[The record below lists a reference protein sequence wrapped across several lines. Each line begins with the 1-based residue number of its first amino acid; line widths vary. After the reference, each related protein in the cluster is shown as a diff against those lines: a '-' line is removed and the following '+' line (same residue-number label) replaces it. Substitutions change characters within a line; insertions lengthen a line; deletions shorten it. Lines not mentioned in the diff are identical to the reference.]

1 MYWLLGSLIIIVMMG
16 VLAVADSMT
25 LPVSSLLTHLSVA
38 ELSATTTLPLLLTIL
53 TIILIIFSQ
62 RRFSFPH
69 SFNTKIPLAQ
79 NTSLNSTT
87 TSSYNLSLLF
97 KCIRYFLLAG
107 LSLALI
113 IGSGMLALMS
123 HQEAQSNAIKQPL
136 RVQALVS
143 IEGISDSVYDITS
156 DSGYRQVATISQIS
170 PLLSELT
177 AQDLDKLTVQYAA
190 NYREALD
197 NSLSNNRENKDDLS
211 GDNAETFAGFDKTEY
226 RVLLNAYPKKPKPK
240 KPSKKYSKKQAKNSS
255 KQSQTIDLNQL
266 QPGDQLLTTLTLAPL
281 ANSEQAIN
289 NPTGFDSYRWL
300 RGRHIDGV
308 ANILATSTATI
319 PFDDSAALSTADN
332 SYLQRFRTAID
343 QGRWQLRQHFYQD
356 WVAQTTAQ
364 QQAKAVTLSLL
375 TGDRSLINRDT
386 KDLYQLAGISH
397 LLAISGTHVLF
408 LAIVLAGLAVSL
420 LNRFYPSL
428 YRYIPRWQVRWWVM
442 ISAAFIYALFTGFDV
457 PAARTAWMLLAIGL
471 IRLTLLPISTMR
483 VLLALAVLM
492 AWLDPYV
499 LWQAGYWLSFIAV
512 ALLLKYED
520 SSVQS
525 SQAEFTQ
532 LTVFSYDD
540 NTSKHMLKRMAL
552 GFKRL
557 FKLQFWLFI
566 ALLPIT
572 LLLFGKASLL
582 GLVVNLFAIGLF
594 GWVIVPLNLLAGL
607 CYLIVPTLADAIW
620 ALVIAIVAYLHEL
633 ITWLTA
639 LPIFSGAW
647 LYTPVNMAILLM
659 VSLAML
665 PWLLPRGLISRW
677 LALPPLTLLVM
688 TVYAN
693 QQSLITTPTLYILP
707 TGDQY
712 VSAVLLQYPV
722 IDSENSYKDN
732 NKGASAIRV
741 NKKNVSWLFLANHR
755 PHDIRTM
762 PSTLTAD
769 KLSATLEQ
777 QLRSLS
783 IKRLE
788 GIVVQS
794 SSAALTAKLSTSS
807 TGSTNNS
814 KILQPNS
821 SKLNNSN
828 PSNAELLPMTVA
840 QLSQRFPMAQY
851 WQAGRSERWPELQ
864 RAYQTTS
871 QAKTHVTI
879 SAQRCE
885 QGKIWQLTNGDLTL
899 QAITGWS
906 KINDASVWDC
916 TLAIDSG
923 LPIQVI
929 NYNAAEPLKSLPANI
944 QTLQSDIEAP
954 PSQTKNPQSRLILNA
969 DTHPRVWQM
978 WSLLC
983 AIEPNAKNDTLNNAL
998 NNTLDDAINS
1008 TTWLGRSTS
1017 HISADVISEQQ
1028 IHEIIT
1034 YDNKPL
1040 DAALSFNTDS
1050 KD

>member
-1 MYWLLGSLIIIVMMG
+1 MYWLIGSLIIIVMMG
-16 VLAVADSMT
+16 VLAVADSMP
-25 LPVSSLLTHLSVA
+25 LPISPLLA
-38 ELSATTTLPLLLTIL
+38 DLSATATLPLLLTIL
-53 TIILIIFSQ
+53 TIVLLVVSQ
-62 RRFSFPH
+62 RRIPYPR
-69 SFNTKIPLAQ
+69 SFNEKTPLAQ
-79 NTSLNSTT
+79 NPSV
-87 TSSYNLSLLF
+87 TSSKKTSAYSLSLF
-97 KCIRYFLLAG
+97 SKCVRYLLLVG
-107 LSLALI
+107 LSLTLISGSGLLALI
-113 IGSGMLALMS
+113 S
-123 HQEAQSNAIKQPL
+123 HQQAQSSAIKQPL
-136 RVQALVS
+136 RVQALVI
-143 IEGISDSVYDITS
+143 IEGISDSVYDVAS

-177 AQDLDKLTVQYAA
+177 AQDLDNLTA
-190 NYREALD
+190 NYATNYKETLN
-197 NSLSNNRENKDDLS
+197 NSLSKNSEHTANLNHNNYEDFESFER
-211 GDNAETFAGFDKTEY
+211 TEY
-226 RVLLNAYPKKPKPK
+226 RVLLNAYPKKPTYK
-240 KPSKKYSKKQAKNSS
+240 KPSKKYSTKQAKQSF
-255 KQSQTIDLNQL
+255 KQSQITDLNHL
-266 QPGDQLLTTLTLAPL
+266 QPGDQLLMTLTLAPL
-281 ANSEQAIN
+281 ANSEQALN

-308 ANILATSTATI
+308 ANIIATSTSTI
-319 PFDDSAALSTADN
+319 PFDDSAALSKVDE
-332 SYLQRFRTAID
+332 SYLYRLRSVID
-343 QGRWQLRQHFYQD
+343 QGRWQLRQYFYQD
-356 WVAQTTAQ
+356 WAAQNTAQ

-408 LAIVLAGLAVSL
+408 LAIVLAGLAVLL
-420 LNRFYPSL
+420 LNRFCPSL

-483 VLLALAVLM
+483 ILLALAVLM
-492 AWLDPYV
+492 AWLDLYV

-520 SSVQS
+520 SSGQW

-532 LTVFSYDD
+532 LTAFSHDD
-540 NTSKHMLKRMAL
+540 DKNKQVLKRMWL

-594 GWVIVPLNLLAGL
+594 GWVIIPLNLLAGL

-633 ITWLTA
+633 IIWLTA

-659 VSLAML
+659 VLLAML

-677 LALPPLTLLVM
+677 LALAPLTLLVM

-693 QQSLITTPTLYILP
+693 QQALTTIPTLYILP

-722 IDSENSYKDN
+722 INNENVHKDN
-732 NKGASAIRV
+732 KKRAAARRV
-741 NKKNVSWLFLANHR
+741 NKKNVSWLFLADHR
-755 PHDIRTM
+755 PDSVRTM

-769 KLSATLEQ
+769 KFSATLEQ

-794 SSAALTAKLSTSS
+794 SSATLTATLSTSS
-807 TGSTNNS
+807 TSKSKTLKSNNS
-814 KILQPNS
+814 
-821 SKLNNSN
+821 
-828 PSNAELLPMTVA
+828 ELLPMTVA
-840 QLSQRFPMAQY
+840 QLSQRFPTAQY
-851 WQAGRSERWPELQ
+851 WQAGRSERWPERQ
-864 RAYQTTS
+864 RAYQVAS
-871 QAKTHVTI
+871 QSDQAKTHATI
-879 SAQRCE
+879 SAQGCE
-885 QGKIWQLTNGDLTL
+885 QGKIWQLANGDLTL
-899 QAITGWS
+899 RAITGWS
-906 KINDASVWDC
+906 KINDVSVWDC
-916 TLAIDSG
+916 TLAIDSR

-929 NYNAAEPLKSLPANI
+929 NYNAAEPLKSLPSKV

-954 PSQTKNPQSRLILNA
+954 TPQAKNTQSRLILNA

-983 AIEPNAKNDTLNNAL
+983 PVESDGKS
-998 NNTLDDAINS
+998 NTLGNAINS
-1008 TTWLGRSTS
+1008 TTWLGHSTS
-1017 HISADVISEQQ
+1017 HISTEVISQQQ

-1034 YDNKPL
+1034 YDNNPL
-1040 DAALSFNTDS
+1040 DAALAFNADNKDS
-1050 KD
+1050 P

>member
-1 MYWLLGSLIIIVMMG
+1 MYGLIGSLIIIVMMG
-16 VLAVADSMT
+16 VLAVADSMP
-25 LPVSSLLTHLSVA
+25 LPVSPLLA
-38 ELSATTTLPLLLTIL
+38 DLSATATLPLLLTIF
-53 TIILIIFSQ
+53 TIVLLVVSQ
-62 RRFSFPH
+62 RRIPFPR
-69 SFNTKIPLAQ
+69 SFNEKTPVAQ
-79 NTSLNSTT
+79 NPSVKNSTK
-87 TSSYNLSLLF
+87 TSAYSLSLF
-97 KCIRYFLLAG
+97 SKCVRYLLLAG
-107 LSLALI
+107 LSLTLISGSGLLALI
-113 IGSGMLALMS
+113 S
-123 HQEAQSNAIKQPL
+123 HQQAQSRAIKQPL

-143 IEGISDSVYDITS
+143 IEGISDSVYDVAS

-177 AQDLDKLTVQYAA
+177 AQDLDNLTA
-190 NYREALD
+190 NYAVNYKEGLN
-197 NSLSNNRENKDDLS
+197 NSLSKNSEYTANLNH
-211 GDNAETFAGFDKTEY
+211 DNSEDFESFERAEY
-226 RVLLNAYPKKPKPK
+226 RVLLNAYPKKPKLK
-240 KPSKKYSKKQAKNSS
+240 KPSKKYSTKQAKNPS
-255 KQSQTIDLNQL
+255 KQSQTIDLNHL
-266 QPGDQLLTTLTLAPL
+266 QPGDQLLMTLTLAPL
-281 ANSEQAIN
+281 AGSEQALN

-308 ANILATSTATI
+308 ANIIATSTSTI
-319 PFDDSAALSTADN
+319 PFDDSAASKADE
-332 SYLQRFRTAID
+332 SYLYRLRSVID
-343 QGRWQLRQHFYQD
+343 QGRWQLRQYFYQD
-356 WVAQTTAQ
+356 WATQNTAQ

-408 LAIVLAGLAVSL
+408 LAIVLAGLAVLL
-420 LNRFYPSL
+420 LNRFCPSL
-428 YRYIPRWQVRWWVM
+428 YRHIPRWQVRWWVM

-483 VLLALAVLM
+483 ILLALAVLM

-520 SSVQS
+520 SSGQWS
-525 SQAEFTQ
+525 HAEFTQ
-532 LTVFSYDD
+532 LTAFSHDD
-540 NTSKHMLKRMAL
+540 DKNKQLLERMWL

-607 CYLIVPTLADAIW
+607 CYLIMPTLADAIW
-620 ALVIAIVAYLHEL
+620 TLVIAIVAYLHEL
-633 ITWLTA
+633 IMWLTA

-659 VSLAML
+659 VLLAML

-677 LALPPLTLLVM
+677 LALAPLTLLVM

-693 QQSLITTPTLYILP
+693 QQSLTTIPTLYILP

-722 IDSENSYKDN
+722 LNNENVHKNN
-732 NKGASAIRV
+732 NKRAAAKGI
-741 NKKNVSWLFLANHR
+741 NKKNVSWLFLADHR
-755 PHDIRTM
+755 PDSVRTM

-769 KLSATLEQ
+769 KFSATLEQ

-794 SSAALTAKLSTSS
+794 SSATLTATMSTSS
-807 TGSTNNS
+807 TSKSKSLKHNSFKTTNSEPNNS
-814 KILQPNS
+814 
-821 SKLNNSN
+821 
-828 PSNAELLPMTVA
+828 ELLPMTVA
-840 QLSQRFPMAQY
+840 QLSQRFPTAQY
-851 WQAGRSERWPELQ
+851 WQAGRSERWPERQ
-864 RAYQTTS
+864 RTYQVAS
-871 QAKTHVTI
+871 QSDQAKTHTTI
-879 SAQRCE
+879 SAQGCE
-885 QGKIWQLTNGDLTL
+885 QGKIWQLANGDLTL
-899 QAITGWS
+899 QAITGWR
-906 KINDASVWDC
+906 KINDVSVWDC
-916 TLAIDSG
+916 TLAIDSR

-954 PSQTKNPQSRLILNA
+954 TPQAKNAQSRLVLNA

-983 AIEPNAKNDTLNNAL
+983 SIEYNDKNSNL
-998 NNTLDDAINS
+998 NNTLDNAVNS
-1008 TTWLGRSTS
+1008 TTWLGHSTS
-1017 HISADVISEQQ
+1017 HISTEVISQQQ

-1040 DAALSFNTDS
+1040 DAALAFNADTKDS
-1050 KD
+1050 P